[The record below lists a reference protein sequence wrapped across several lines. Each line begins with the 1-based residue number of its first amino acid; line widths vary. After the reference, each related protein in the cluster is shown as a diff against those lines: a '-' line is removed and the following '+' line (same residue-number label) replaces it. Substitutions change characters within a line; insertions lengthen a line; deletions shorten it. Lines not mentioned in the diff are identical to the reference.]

1 MNKISREFLEVSEKI
16 TDTKMR
22 VDAIKTITDT
32 KAYIEEYK
40 NSDGKNYVFEDLPF
54 DDLTLYAEPEVVA
67 NPYSG
72 VKVTLNPVE
81 VAIYDATM
89 GAYNIHI
96 DLGNVGK
103 YDDARRWYKDFNKG
117 KNWFIENN
125 IDAYMKLI
133 D

>member
-1 MNKISREFLEVSEKI
+1 MNKISKEFLEASEKI
-16 TDTKMR
+16 TDTEPTTEQLLKR
-22 VDAIKTITDT
+22 
-32 KAYIEEYK
+32 YK
-40 NSDGKNYVFEDLPF
+40 NSDGKNYVLEDLPF
-54 DDLTLYAEPEVVA
+54 DNLTFFAEPEVIT

-89 GAYNIHI
+89 TAYYIHI
-96 DLGNVGK
+96 DLGNVAK
-103 YDDARRWYKDFNKG
+103 YDDARKWYKEFRKG

-125 IDAYMKLI
+125 INAYMTLI